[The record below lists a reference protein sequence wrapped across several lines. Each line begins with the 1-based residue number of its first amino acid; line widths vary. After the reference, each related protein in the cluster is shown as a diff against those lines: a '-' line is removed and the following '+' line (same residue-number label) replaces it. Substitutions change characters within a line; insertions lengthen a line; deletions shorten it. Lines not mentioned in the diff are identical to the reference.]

1 MGEATL
7 VEVLPSIALAIALSA
22 CAGLRAWL
30 PLFLAGLLS
39 RAGFLELGSA
49 FQFLG
54 SNKALVLFGVAT
66 LIEIV
71 ADKVPAVDHALDLL
85 STVIRPLAGALLAAS
100 VLGRFADPLTALA
113 LGVAV
118 GAPSSFVPHAAKATL
133 RAASSA
139 FTAGLANPVLSVI
152 EDVVSLAMF
161 ALAILVPILVVLG
174 LVLVSVLVIRRL
186 LRRAPRVVRTA

>member
-1 MGEATL
+1 MDEATL
-7 VEVLPSIALAIALSA
+7 VEVLPSVGLAIALSA

-39 RAGFLELGSA
+39 RAGILELGSA
-49 FQFLG
+49 FRFLG

-66 LIEIV
+66 VIEIA
-71 ADKVPAVDHALDLL
+71 ADKIPAVDHALDLL

-100 VLGRFADPLTALA
+100 VMGRFADPLTALA

-118 GAPSSFVPHAAKATL
+118 GAPSSFVPHAAKSTL

-139 FTAGLANPVLSVI
+139 LSAGLANPVLSLI
-152 EDVVSLAMF
+152 EDVVSLVMF
-161 ALAILVPILVVLG
+161 VLALAVPLVVVLG
-174 LVLVSVLVIRRL
+174 LVLCSVLVIRRL
-186 LRRAPRVVRTA
+186 LRRAPPLVRTA